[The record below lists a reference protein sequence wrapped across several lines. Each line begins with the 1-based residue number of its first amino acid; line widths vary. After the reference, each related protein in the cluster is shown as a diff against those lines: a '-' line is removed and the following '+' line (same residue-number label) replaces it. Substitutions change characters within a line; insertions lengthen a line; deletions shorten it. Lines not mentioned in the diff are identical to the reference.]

1 VSARAVSRAA
11 ALFMAALLVLYLV
24 FVTQY
29 AIILINTPV
38 PVAKALGAALVVL
51 PFIGAGVLV
60 ADLVFVVRGERLVK
74 RLADEGGLPVDD
86 LPRLPSGRPDP
97 KAADAEFPKYQAE
110 VEASPGSWRS
120 WLRLGLAY
128 DASGDR
134 RRARWATRK
143 AIALEKT
150 AP

>member
-1 VSARAVSRAA
+1 MSRAA

-24 FVTQY
+24 FVTRY
-29 AIILINTPV
+29 AIILINTPG
-38 PVAKALGAALVVL
+38 PVAKGLGAALVVL

-60 ADLVFVVRGERLVK
+60 ADLVFVVRGERLLG

-86 LPRLPSGRPDP
+86 LPKLPSGRPDP
-97 KAADAEFPKYQAE
+97 KAADAEFPKYQAA
-110 VEASPGSWRS
+110 VEAEPKSWQA

-143 AIALEKT
+143 AIALART
-150 AP
+150 S